1 MWDYAQLAKTAA
13 EFGGPKESIDAIE
26 TIASTEGLV
35 GGIKKGAGV
44 ATLVAIPVCAVIA
57 KLYADF
63 QLKKEDANKAK
74 QALSSYMES
83 NETTEAAQEEQND

>member
-13 EFGGPKESIDAIE
+13 EFGGPKEYIDVIE
-26 TIASTEGLV
+26 TIAYTEGLV
-35 GGIKKGAGV
+35 SGIKKGAGV
-44 ATLVAIPVCAVIA
+44 ATLVAIPACAVIA

-83 NETTEAAQEEQND
+83 SETTEAAQEEQND

>member
-1 MWDYAQLAKTAA
+1 MWDYAQLTKTAA
-13 EFGGPKESIDAIE
+13 EFGGPKEYIDAIE
-26 TIASTEGLV
+26 TIAYTEGLV
-35 GGIKKGAGV
+35 RGIKKGAGV

-83 NETTEAAQEEQND
+83 SETTEAAQEEQND

>member
-13 EFGGPKESIDAIE
+13 EFGGPKEYIDVIE
-26 TIASTEGLV
+26 TIAYTEGLV
-35 GGIKKGAGV
+35 SGIKKGAGV
-44 ATLVAIPVCAVIA
+44 ATLVAIPACAVIA

-63 QLKKEDANKAK
+63 QLKKEEANKAK
-74 QALSSYMES
+74 QALSNYMES

>member
-13 EFGGPKESIDAIE
+13 EFGGPKDYIDAIE
-26 TIASTEGLV
+26 TIAYTEGLV
-35 GGIKKGAGV
+35 SGIKKGAGV
-44 ATLVAIPVCAVIA
+44 ATLVVIPACAVIT

-63 QLKKEDANKAK
+63 QLKKEEANKAK

-83 NETTEAAQEEQND
+83 NETTEVAQEEQND

>member
-13 EFGGPKESIDAIE
+13 EFGGPKDYIDAIE
-26 TIASTEGLV
+26 TIAYTEGLV
-35 GGIKKGAGV
+35 SGIKKGAGV
-44 ATLVAIPVCAVIA
+44 GTLAAIPVCAVIT